1 MNKNYY
7 KILGVAANATSDQI
21 KAAYRKLARKYHP
34 DLNPQDKDANSKF
47 QEVNEANEVLSDPKK
62 RKAYDQYGLHW
73 KDGSQ
78 AKSTQKTKSKKASK
92 AREET
97 YKTYVDYD
105 YGNVKVKIR
114 VTESYAFT
122 SVTFDL

>member
-7 KILGVAANATSDQI
+7 KILGVAADATSDQI

-34 DLNPQDKDANSKF
+34 DLNPNDKDANIKF
-47 QEVNEANEVLSDPKK
+47 QELNEANEVLSDPKK
-62 RKAYDQYGLHW
+62 RKIYDQYGLHS
-73 KDGSQ
+73 KNGSK
-78 AKSTQKTKSKKASK
+78 AKSTQKTKSKKGPK
-92 AREET
+92 VHEET

-122 SVTFDL
+122 SVTFEL

>member
-1 MNKNYY
+1 MSKNYY
-7 KILGVAANATSDQI
+7 KILGVPADATSDQI
-21 KAAYRKLARKYHP
+21 KIAYRKLARKYHP
-34 DLNPQDKDANSKF
+34 DLNAKDKDANRKF

-73 KDGSQ
+73 KNGGQ
-78 AKSTQKTKSKKASK
+78 IKGAQKSKSKKGFK
-92 AREET
+92 VREET

-114 VTESYAFT
+114 VTESFAFT
-122 SVTFDL
+122 SVTFEL

>member
-7 KILGVAANATSDQI
+7 KILGVAPDATSDQI

-34 DLNPQDKDANSKF
+34 DLNPNDKDANIKF
-47 QEVNEANEVLSDPKK
+47 QELNEANEVLSDPKK
-62 RKAYDQYGLHW
+62 RKVYDQYGLHW
-73 KDGSQ
+73 ENGSQ
-78 AKSTQKTKSKKASK
+78 AKSTQKSKSKKGSK
-92 AREET
+92 VREET

-122 SVTFDL
+122 SVTFEL